1 MTLLRH
7 ERESKGELIARLEQ
21 VAKQR
26 SAAEVTDEFES
37 MTRRYEERI
46 AALLADAEAFAEAV
60 TCEAEVE
67 RTDRAL
73 RSAARLRR
81 IAASWRASSALRR
94 AGRRAPETSD
104 VIAERVSA
112 RRDELATLAF
122 SVLRIGLEQS
132 VSVATRGDQ
141 QARKELLA
149 ALRRD
154 QKNYKNFSLFD
165 RLKKDPDRAEKLLKM
180 LPVWIMSPDDAAR
193 LFPCAPNLFDVVI
206 VDEASQVDLP
216 SVAPMAYR
224 ASKLVI
230 FGDSKQMQSQRFAF
244 MSRQI
249 ATEAWERFG
258 MKVLDPD
265 EFLHPVT
272 QSLLGLAGMR
282 AQEEVLL
289 DEHFRSLPPIIEFSN
304 HRWYRDQLRIMTD
317 VRHKKFG
324 RPDQP
329 VIELH
334 HVGDG
339 AVTFDT
345 QENEAEG
352 QAVTN
357 LLAELVKLPEY
368 STASIGVLCLFSDQV
383 ALVQELVYDRLD
395 ESDIVEHE
403 IVVVNPDGFQGDE
416 RDVILYSLSYDANV
430 MPREALSA
438 RQSDLAHIQGM
449 LNVAFTRAKDE
460 IHIFHSAPIDAFTMA
475 SGRGVIADWLRH
487 CADVQARGPAK
498 TGRVNRIDSEFEADV
513 AEALRAQGVSVTHQ
527 YPACGFAIDLL
538 CERDGQV
545 VAVECDGEPYH
556 LDAHGQLKAED
567 LDRQERLERA
577 GYAVTRIP
585 YRKWKK
591 DPNSEVQR
599 VLDWLRPDDPDESE
613 GGPDSDDVI
622 APPLSYLEGTAAP
635 ERKRYSLDREQGS
648 IIEALHHGMRL
659 ETDVLYFCRDRLGY
673 GRLGPRIKEGLL
685 LAAGKLERLG
695 LIAIEEGE
703 LFLTPAG
710 RNADVR
716 VVTSRSVPTSRSRGR
731 RRAPRRRY

>member
-1 MTLLRH
+1 
-7 ERESKGELIARLEQ
+7 

-165 RLKKDPDRAEKLLKM
+165 RLKKDPDRAEKLLKCW
-180 LPVWIMSPDDAAR
+180 PVWIMSPDDAAR

-216 SVAPMAYR
+216 SVR
-224 ASKLVI
+224 ADGVSRLETCDLR
-230 FGDSKQMQSQRFAF
+230 GLQADAEPALRFHE
-244 MSRQI
+244 SPDRD
-249 ATEAWERFG
+249 EAWERFG

-304 HRWYRDQLRIMTD
+304 HRWLP
-317 VRHKKFG
+317 
-324 RPDQP
+324 RPAPNNDRRQ
-329 VIELH
+329 
-334 HVGDG
+334 
-339 AVTFDT
+339 T
-345 QENEAEG
+345 QE
-352 QAVTN
+352 
-357 LLAELVKLPEY
+357 
-368 STASIGVLCLFSDQV
+368 I
-383 ALVQELVYDRLD
+383 
-395 ESDIVEHE
+395 
-403 IVVVNPDGFQGDE
+403 
-416 RDVILYSLSYDANV
+416 
-430 MPREALSA
+430 
-438 RQSDLAHIQGM
+438 
-449 LNVAFTRAKDE
+449 
-460 IHIFHSAPIDAFTMA
+460 
-475 SGRGVIADWLRH
+475 
-487 CADVQARGPAK
+487 
-498 TGRVNRIDSEFEADV
+498 
-513 AEALRAQGVSVTHQ
+513 
-527 YPACGFAIDLL
+527 
-538 CERDGQV
+538 
-545 VAVECDGEPYH
+545 
-556 LDAHGQLKAED
+556 
-567 LDRQERLERA
+567 
-577 GYAVTRIP
+577 
-585 YRKWKK
+585 
-591 DPNSEVQR
+591 
-599 VLDWLRPDDPDESE
+599 
-613 GGPDSDDVI
+613 
-622 APPLSYLEGTAAP
+622 
-635 ERKRYSLDREQGS
+635 
-648 IIEALHHGMRL
+648 
-659 ETDVLYFCRDRLGY
+659 
-673 GRLGPRIKEGLL
+673 
-685 LAAGKLERLG
+685 
-695 LIAIEEGE
+695 
-703 LFLTPAG
+703 
-710 RNADVR
+710 
-716 VVTSRSVPTSRSRGR
+716 
-731 RRAPRRRY
+731 RAPRSAGNRTPPCG